1 MNIVIL
7 LVFYLVS
14 VSLGMLAIYLGVPTE
29 YAVGFFAVLAVVL
42 VASYSYI
49 ITSSK
54 NTKLILRLMRMQ
66 KSDPM
71 FQHSIAVLEGTK
83 EDELDEIERITRKKS
98 RNADTV
104 ADYDFRRAIRQENLT
119 AAKMIVGNMKK
130 GPLKRYNQAQCE
142 VYMGKYGMAREI
154 PQVQSWMDHSIEA
167 LIAYEQGNKE
177 KYIAEMDQSIELAK
191 GTYRVQ
197 QYALKEKTLK
207 EWPTKKP
214 SRKRFS

>member
-83 EDELDEIERITRKKS
+83 EDELEEIERITRKKS
-98 RNADTV
+98 RNPDTV

-154 PQVQSWMDHSIEA
+154 PQVQTWMDHSIEA

-177 KYIAEMDQSIELAK
+177 KYISEMDQSIELAK

-197 QYALKEKTLK
+197 QYALKEKMLK
-207 EWPTKKP
+207 EWPAKKP